1 MIFLVYNPGNS
12 VSKYVFSHYSVKLML
27 MQKLKFHPK
36 KSTQFLTSKLR
47 FFFCFSNAVFATQIS
62 SHDLIATLAW
72 ELHFSFQR
80 HLTLILIKS
89 SSIYMGNVGNP
100 LENTHVHNEQFFLI
114 FIRKM
119 ILTKEDLLLRRAQI
133 LYLYLV
139 YFYKLEIKLQVN
151 KLAKITKNS
160 WWS

>member
-1 MIFLVYNPGNS
+1 MPNCKIGLFLGSRKKNLLPLKTNFLVYNPGNR
-12 VSKYVFSHYSVKLML
+12 VSKYVLLHYSVKLTS

-47 FFFCFSNAVFATQIS
+47 FFVFLMLFFATQIS

-100 LENTHVHNEQFFLI
+100 LENTQWTSWWI

-119 ILTKEDLLLRRAQI
+119 IWTKQDLFFSIYVTYTL
-133 LYLYLV
+133 
-139 YFYKLEIKLQVN
+139 
-151 KLAKITKNS
+151 
-160 WWS
+160 